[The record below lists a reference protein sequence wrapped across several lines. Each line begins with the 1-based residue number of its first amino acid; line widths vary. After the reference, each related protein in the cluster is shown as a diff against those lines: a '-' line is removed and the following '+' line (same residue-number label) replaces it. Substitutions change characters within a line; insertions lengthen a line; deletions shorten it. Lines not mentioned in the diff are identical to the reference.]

1 MLANTQKEFA
11 FQVIDKAVAPDK
23 KAKPKR
29 SLIVILSAFVTGFL
43 VVIFVFVREGINRRE
58 VESDELKERS

>member
-11 FQVIDKAVAPDK
+11 FEVIDKAVAPDR

-29 SLIVILSAFVTGFL
+29 SLIVILSTLVAGFL
-43 VVIFVFVREGINRRE
+43 VVIYDFIREGINRRE
-58 VESDELKERS
+58 EEETQG